1 MWILQQVIH
10 CLRIVSSFGSAGMGR
25 VRAAVVVATRAVSHG
40 ALAE

>member
-1 MWILQQVIH
+1 MWTLQQVIH

-25 VRAAVVVATRAVSHG
+25 VRAAVVATRAVSHG